1 MSMGDEKQGE
11 MRSSMMLFGL
21 LIRRIFDEEKSKL
34 LQRLEDAN
42 TEITELKKVRNEDA
56 KANEKVVS
64 IFASQKQNWL
74 RERYGLRLQI
84 EALMKELRNIEK
96 RKRKILSEMQERL
109 NEKECL
115 VESKEKAV
123 EEEKRKCEELEERLV
138 KAEKEVQD
146 LRETQE
152 RDVQEHSSELWRQ
165 KKTFLELASSQR
177 QLEAELSRANKQ
189 IEAKGL
195 ELEDLSLEII
205 KMRNDMEQKDRILAV
220 MMKKSKLDMTEKQM
234 ALLKETKKKQDEE
247 EVKKW
252 RTNSKSRKN
261 ERRSLRSMFAFEA
274 TSKPKTNSVPSI
286 THIEHLEL
294 NKDPDVIPE
303 IMDSYSVGDFNE
315 LGVDEIA
322 KKHENLIFGEEE
334 LCIRVVGKN
343 REIELGEFTNHMKL
357 KDEKVEA
364 LCLHLMNSELESKRL
379 RSCIEG
385 LSQEMSQLRHEN
397 TQLEGMINRSGEES
411 VSLRKQEFKTQ
422 PRSLIPHKNSTSCR
436 RKNTKP
442 EAREEREKEF
452 RSREFSRENATE
464 KGRESYSPDEL
475 RHLTLKAAQSDAEE
489 GSENERLLPE
499 NERTKREKANVKE
512 SKSLTK
518 SNSTSNPPWRM
529 DLHALG
535 ISYKI
540 KRLKQQLMMLER
552 YIGKPESQEIG
563 KNSSETGK
571 RALLLLITLLNK
583 QVTRYQSLQE
593 KIDDL
598 CKRMHVNEPEK
609 TSGKFRENGEAKTSL
624 EHFLDETFQL
634 QRYIVAT
641 GQKLMEIQSKI
652 ASGLVE
658 VLVGIITTESSSSTS
673 SFDPERFAESI
684 KSLFQEVQRGLEV
697 RISRSIGD
705 LEGTLAREG
714 MIHLKRRGDME
725 LRV

>member
-274 TSKPKTNSVPSI
+274 TK
-286 THIEHLEL
+286 
-294 NKDPDVIPE
+294 

>member
-11 MRSSMMLFGL
+11 MRSNMMLFGL
-21 LIRRIFDEEKSKL
+21 LIRRIFDEEKGKL
-34 LQRLEDAN
+34 LQRLDDAN
-42 TEITELKKVRNEDA
+42 STITELKKVRNEDA

-74 RERYGLRLQI
+74 RERYGIKLQI

-96 RKRKILSEMQERL
+96 RKRKSLSEMQEKL
-109 NEKECL
+109 KEKEGL
-115 VESKEKAV
+115 VESKDKAM
-123 EEEKRKCEELEERLV
+123 EEEKRKCKELEESLV
-138 KAEKEVQD
+138 KTEKEVQD
-146 LRETQE
+146 LRETHE
-152 RDVQEHSSELWRQ
+152 RGVQEHSSELWRQ

-189 IEAKGL
+189 IEAKEL
-195 ELEDLSLEII
+195 ELEDLSLEVI
-205 KMRNDMEQKDRILAV
+205 KLRKDLEQKDRILGV

-234 ALLKETKKKQDEE
+234 ALLKEAKRKQDEE

-252 RTNSKSRKN
+252 RTNSKSKKH

-274 TSKPKTNSVPSI
+274 TSKSKTNSTVPSI

-294 NKDPDVIPE
+294 NKDPDIIPQ
-303 IMDSYSVGDFNE
+303 IMDSYSIGDLNE

-322 KKHENLIFGEEE
+322 KKRENLTFGEEE
-334 LCIRVVGKN
+334 LCIRVTGKE
-343 REIELGEFTNHMKL
+343 REMELGEFRDHMKI

-364 LCLHLMNSELESKRL
+364 LCLHLMNSELELKRL

-385 LSQEMSQLRHEN
+385 MNQEMSQLRHEN
-397 TQLEGMINRSGEES
+397 TQLEGMVNRRGEES
-411 VSLRKQEFKTQ
+411 VSLKKQEFKTQ
-422 PRSLIPHKNSTSCR
+422 YSKSLIPHKNNTSCR
-436 RKNTKP
+436 RKDTKP
-442 EAREEREKEF
+442 EEREKEF
-452 RSREFSRENATE
+452 RSREVSQENATE

-489 GSENERLLPE
+489 GSENERLLPG
-499 NERTKREKANVKE
+499 KREKGNGKE
-512 SKSLTK
+512 SKSLIR
-518 SNSTSNPPWRM
+518 SSSTNNPPWRM

-535 ISYKI
+535 VSYKI

-552 YIGKPESQEIG
+552 YIGKPESQEIE
-563 KNSSETGK
+563 KNSSDTGK
-571 RALLLLITLLNK
+571 KALLLIITLLNK

-609 TSGKFRENGEAKTSL
+609 ISGNIRANGETKTSL

-652 ASGLVE
+652 ASGFVE
-658 VLVGIITTESSSSTS
+658 VLVGIITTESSSSSS

>member
-1 MSMGDEKQGE
+1 MSMGDEKQCE
-11 MRSSMMLFGL
+11 MRNEMMLFGL
-21 LIRRIFDEEKSKL
+21 LIRRVFDEEKGKL
-34 LQRLEDAN
+34 LQRLEDA
-42 TEITELKKVRNEDA
+42 TSEITELKKVRNDDA

-64 IFASQKQNWL
+64 IIASQKQNWL

-96 RKRKILSEMQERL
+96 RKRKSLSEMQERL
-109 NEKECL
+109 KEKEGL
-115 VESKEKAV
+115 VESKDKAV
-123 EEEKRKCEELEERLV
+123 EDEKRKCEELEERLV
-138 KAEKEVQD
+138 KAEKEFQD

-189 IEAKGL
+189 IEAKGH
-195 ELEDLSLEII
+195 ELEDLSLEINE
-205 KMRNDMEQKDRILAV
+205 MRKDLEQKDRILAV

-234 ALLKETKKKQDEE
+234 TLLKEAKKKQDEE
-247 EVKKW
+247 ETKKW
-252 RTNSKSRKN
+252 RTNPKSRKH

-274 TSKPKTNSVPSI
+274 TSKPKSNSVGSI
-286 THIEHLEL
+286 THIEHLES
-294 NKDPDVIPE
+294 NKDPDVVP
-303 IMDSYSVGDFNE
+303 YSIGDLSD
-315 LGVDEIA
+315 LGVDGIA
-322 KKHENLIFGEEE
+322 KKRENLIFGEEE
-334 LCIRVVGKN
+334 LCIRVIGKKQ
-343 REIELGEFTNHMKL
+343 EIEIGDFTEHMKL
-357 KDEKVEA
+357 KDEKVET

-385 LSQEMSQLRHEN
+385 LSQEMSQLRHDN
-397 TQLEGMINRSGEES
+397 TELEGMVNRRGEES
-411 VSLRKQEFKTQ
+411 VSLKNQDFKTQ
-422 PRSLIPHKNSTSCR
+422 PKSLVPHKNNMSCR
-436 RKNTKP
+436 RKNTKT
-442 EAREEREKEF
+442 EALGEQEREFE
-452 RSREFSRENATE
+452 SREVSQENATE

-489 GSENERLLPE
+489 GSENERHVPE
-499 NERTKREKANVKE
+499 NKCTREKANGKE
-512 SKSLTK
+512 NKKLIKS
-518 SNSTSNPPWRM
+518 SSTSNPPWRM

-535 ISYKI
+535 VSYKI

-552 YIGKPESQEIG
+552 YIGKPESQETE
-563 KNSSETGK
+563 KNISDTGK

-583 QVTRYQSLQE
+583 QVTRYQSLHE

-598 CKRMHVNEPEK
+598 CKRMHVNDPEK
-609 TSGKFRENGEAKTSL
+609 ISGNMRANGEAKTSL

-652 ASGLVE
+652 ASGFVEFLVD
-658 VLVGIITTESSSSTS
+658 LITTESSSSSS
-673 SFDPERFAESI
+673 SFDPERFAENI

-697 RISRSIGD
+697 RISRCIGY

-725 LRV
+725 LQV

>member
-1 MSMGDEKQGE
+1 MSMGDEKQCE
-11 MRSSMMLFGL
+11 MLLFGL
-21 LIRRIFDEEKSKL
+21 LIRRVFDEEKGKL

-42 TEITELKKVRNEDA
+42 SEITELKKVRNDDA

-64 IFASQKQNWL
+64 IIASQKQNWL

-84 EALMKELRNIEK
+84 EALMNELRNIEK
-96 RKRKILSEMQERL
+96 RKRKSLSEMQERL
-109 NEKECL
+109 KENEGL
-115 VESKEKAV
+115 VESKDKAIEDEKH
-123 EEEKRKCEELEERLV
+123 KREELEERLV

-189 IEAKGL
+189 IEAKGH
-195 ELEDLSLEII
+195 ELEDLSLEIN
-205 KMRNDMEQKDRILAV
+205 KMRKDLEQKDRILAV

-234 ALLKETKKKQDEE
+234 ALLKEAKKKQDEE
-247 EVKKW
+247 EAKKW
-252 RTNSKSRKN
+252 TTNPKSRKH

-274 TSKPKTNSVPSI
+274 TSKPKSNSVGSI
-286 THIEHLEL
+286 THIEHLES
-294 NKDPDVIPE
+294 NKDPDVVP
-303 IMDSYSVGDFNE
+303 YSIGDLSD
-315 LGVDEIA
+315 LGVDGIA
-322 KKHENLIFGEEE
+322 KKRENLIFGEEE
-334 LCIRVVGKN
+334 ICIRVIGKKQ
-343 REIELGEFTNHMKL
+343 EIELGDFTEHMKL
-357 KDEKVEA
+357 KDEKVET

-385 LSQEMSQLRHEN
+385 LSQEMSQLRHDN
-397 TQLEGMINRSGEES
+397 TQLEGIVNRRGEES
-411 VSLRKQEFKTQ
+411 VSLKNQDFKTQ
-422 PRSLIPHKNSTSCR
+422 PKSLVPQKNNMSCR
-436 RKNTKP
+436 RKNTKT
-442 EAREEREKEF
+442 EARGEQEREYE
-452 RSREFSRENATE
+452 SREVSQENATE

-489 GSENERLLPE
+489 GSENERHLPE
-499 NERTKREKANVKE
+499 NKCTKRGKENGKE
-512 SKSLTK
+512 SKCLIRS
-518 SNSTSNPPWRM
+518 SSTSNPPWRM

-535 ISYKI
+535 VSYKI

-552 YIGKPESQEIG
+552 YMGKPESQEVA
-563 KNSSETGK
+563 SSDTGK

-598 CKRMHVNEPEK
+598 CKRMHVNDPEK
-609 TSGKFRENGEAKTSL
+609 ISGKIRVYGEAKTSL

-652 ASGLVE
+652 ASGFVEFLVD
-658 VLVGIITTESSSSTS
+658 LITTETSSSSS
-673 SFDPERFAESI
+673 SFDPERFAENI

-714 MIHLKRRGDME
+714 MIHLKRRADME

>member
-1 MSMGDEKQGE
+1 MYMGEEKQSE
-11 MRSSMMLFGL
+11 MSSKMMLFGL
-21 LIRRIFDEEKSKL
+21 LIMRIFDEEKDKL

-42 TEITELKKVRNEDA
+42 SEITELKKVRNEDA

-64 IFASQKQNWL
+64 IIASQKQIWL
-74 RERYGLRLQI
+74 KEKYRLRLQI
-84 EALMKELRNIEK
+84 EALMRELRNMEK
-96 RKRKILSEMQERL
+96 RKRKSLSELQERL
-109 NEKECL
+109 KEKEGL
-115 VESKEKAV
+115 VQSKDTAI
-123 EEEKRKCEELEERLV
+123 EEEKRKGEELEEKLV

-146 LRETQE
+146 LREAQE

-189 IEAKGL
+189 IEAKRY
-195 ELEDLSLEII
+195 ELEDLSLEMG
-205 KMRNDMEQKDRILAV
+205 KLRKDLEQKDRILA
-220 MMKKSKLDMTEKQM
+220 MMLKKSKLEMTEKQTL
-234 ALLKETKKKQDEE
+234 LLKEAKTKQDEDE
-247 EVKKW
+247 AKKW
-252 RTNSKSRKN
+252 RSNSKSRKN

-274 TSKPKTNSVPSI
+274 TSKTKPNSVDYT

-294 NKDPDVIPE
+294 NKDPDVVPE
-303 IMDSYSVGDFNE
+303 IMDSHSIGDLSE
-315 LGVDEIA
+315 LGIDGFV
-322 KKHENLIFGEEE
+322 KKRENLSFGEEE
-334 LCIRVVGKN
+334 LCIRVIGKKQ
-343 REIELGEFTNHMKL
+343 EIEIGEFTEHVKL

-385 LSQEMSQLRHEN
+385 LSQEMSQLRHNN
-397 TQLEGMINRSGEES
+397 TKLQSMVSPRGEES
-411 VSLRKQEFKTQ
+411 VSLKKQQLKTQ
-422 PRSLIPHKNSTSCR
+422 LRSLVSHKSYR
-436 RKNTKP
+436 GKNTKT
-442 EAREEREKEF
+442 EQRESEKD
-452 RSREFSRENATE
+452 SQENTTD

-489 GSENERLLPE
+489 ESEKESHE
-499 NERTKREKANVKE
+499 FTKREKADGKE
-512 SKSLTK
+512 SESLEK
-518 SNSTSNPPWRM
+518 PSSASNPPWRM

-535 ISYKI
+535 VSFKI

-552 YIGKPESQEIG
+552 YIGKQESQEID
-563 KNSSETGK
+563 KSSNDTGK

-598 CKRMHVNEPEK
+598 CKRMHANDAEK
-609 TSGKFRENGEAKTSL
+609 ISGKTKANGEAKTSL

-652 ASGLVE
+652 ASGFVEALV
-658 VLVGIITTESSSSTS
+658 VGLITTETSTSSS

-714 MIHLKRRGDME
+714 MILLKRRGDME
-725 LRV
+725 RRV

>member
-1 MSMGDEKQGE
+1 MSIRDEKQCE
-11 MRSSMMLFGL
+11 MRNEMMLFGL
-21 LIRRIFDEEKSKL
+21 LIRRIFDEESGKL

-42 TEITELKKVRNEDA
+42 CEITELKKVRNDDA

-64 IFASQKQNWL
+64 IIASQKQNWL

-96 RKRKILSEMQERL
+96 RKRHSLLELQERL
-109 NEKECL
+109 KETEGL
-115 VESKEKAV
+115 LESKDKAI
-123 EEEKRKCEELEERLV
+123 EEEKRKCELLEERLV

-189 IEAKGL
+189 IEAKGH
-195 ELEDLSLEII
+195 ELEDLSLEIN
-205 KMRNDMEQKDRILAV
+205 KMRKDLEQKDRILAV

-234 ALLKETKKKQDEE
+234 TLLKEAKKKQDEE
-247 EVKKW
+247 EAKKW
-252 RTNSKSRKN
+252 KMNPKSRKH

-274 TSKPKTNSVPSI
+274 TSKPKTNSVGSI
-286 THIEHLEL
+286 THIEHLEW
-294 NKDPDVIPE
+294 NKDPDVVP
-303 IMDSYSVGDFNE
+303 YSIGDLSE
-315 LGVDEIA
+315 LGVDGNA
-322 KKHENLIFGEEE
+322 KKRENLVFGEEE
-334 LCIRVVGKN
+334 LCIRVIGNKQ
-343 REIELGEFTNHMKL
+343 EIEIGDFTEHMKL
-357 KDEKVEA
+357 KDEKVET

-385 LSQEMSQLRHEN
+385 LSQEMLQLRHDN
-397 TQLEGMINRSGEES
+397 TQLEGMVNRRGEES
-411 VSLRKQEFKTQ
+411 VSLKNQDFKTQ
-422 PRSLIPHKNSTSCR
+422 PKSLVPHKNNMSCR
-436 RKNTKP
+436 RKNTKT
-442 EAREEREKEF
+442 EARGEQEREF
-452 RSREFSRENATE
+452 DSRDVSQVNATE

-499 NERTKREKANVKE
+499 NECTKREKANSKE
-512 SKSLTK
+512 SKSLIR
-518 SNSTSNPPWRM
+518 SSSTSNPPWRM

-535 ISYKI
+535 VSYKI

-552 YIGKPESQEIG
+552 YIGKPESQETE
-563 KNSSETGK
+563 KNSSDTGK

-598 CKRMHVNEPEK
+598 CKRMHVNDPQK
-609 TSGKFRENGEAKTSL
+609 ISGKNRANGEAKTSL

-652 ASGLVE
+652 ASGFVEFLVD
-658 VLVGIITTESSSSTS
+658 LITTESSSSSS
-673 SFDPERFAESI
+673 SFDPERFAENI

-697 RISRSIGD
+697 RISRCIGD

-714 MIHLKRRGDME
+714 MIHLKRRADME

>member
-1 MSMGDEKQGE
+1 MSKGDEKQSE
-11 MRSSMMLFGL
+11 MRSNMMLFGL
-21 LIRRIFDEEKSKL
+21 LIRKIFDEEKSKL
-34 LQRLEDAN
+34 LQRLEDAKS
-42 TEITELKKVRNEDA
+42 EITELKKVRNEDA

-74 RERYGLRLQI
+74 RERYGIRLQI

-96 RKRKILSEMQERL
+96 RKRKSLSEMQERL
-109 NEKECL
+109 KEKEGL
-115 VESKEKAV
+115 VESKDKAM
-123 EEEKRKCEELEERLV
+123 EEEKRKCKELEERLV

-152 RDVQEHSSELWRQ
+152 REVQEHSSELWRQ

-205 KMRNDMEQKDRILAV
+205 KLRKDLEQKDRILGV

-234 ALLKETKKKQDEE
+234 ALLKEAKRKQDEE

-252 RTNSKSRKN
+252 RTNSKSRKH

-274 TSKPKTNSVPSI
+274 TSKSKTNSVPSI

-294 NKDPDVIPE
+294 NKDPDVIPQ
-303 IMDSYSVGDFNE
+303 IMDSYSIGDLNE

-322 KKHENLIFGEEE
+322 KKRENLTFGEEE
-334 LCIRVVGKN
+334 LCIRVIGKKG
-343 REIELGEFTNHMKL
+343 EIELGEFTDHMKL

-364 LCLHLMNSELESKRL
+364 LCLHLMNSELELKRL

-385 LSQEMSQLRHEN
+385 MNQEMSQLRHEN
-397 TQLEGMINRSGEES
+397 TQLEGMVNRRGEES
-411 VSLRKQEFKTQ
+411 VSLKKQELKTQ
-422 PRSLIPHKNSTSCR
+422 FKSLIPHKNNTSCR
-436 RKNTKP
+436 RKDTEP
-442 EAREEREKEF
+442 EEREKEF
-452 RSREFSRENATE
+452 RSREVSQENATE

-499 NERTKREKANVKE
+499 KREKGNGKE
-512 SKSLTK
+512 SKSLIR
-518 SNSTSNPPWRM
+518 SSSTNNPPWRM

-535 ISYKI
+535 VSYKI

-552 YIGKPESQEIG
+552 YIGKPESQEIER
-563 KNSSETGK
+563 NSSDTGK
-571 RALLLLITLLNK
+571 RALLLIITLLNK

-598 CKRMHVNEPEK
+598 CKRMHVNDPEK
-609 TSGKFRENGEAKTSL
+609 ISGKIRANGEAKTSL

-652 ASGLVE
+652 ASGFVE

-673 SFDPERFAESI
+673 SFDAERFAESI
-684 KSLFQEVQRGLEV
+684 KSLFREVQRGLEV

-714 MIHLKRRGDME
+714 MIHLKRRGNME

>member
-1 MSMGDEKQGE
+1 MSMGDEKQCE
-11 MRSSMMLFGL
+11 MRNEMMLFSL
-21 LIRRIFDEEKSKL
+21 LIRRVFDEEKGKL

-42 TEITELKKVRNEDA
+42 SEITELKKVRNDDA

-64 IFASQKQNWL
+64 IIASQKQNWL

-96 RKRKILSEMQERL
+96 RKRKSLTEMQERL
-109 NEKECL
+109 KEKEYL
-115 VESKEKAV
+115 VESKDKAI
-123 EEEKRKCEELEERLV
+123 EDEKRKCEELEERLV

-152 RDVQEHSSELWRQ
+152 RDEQEHSSELWRQ

-195 ELEDLSLEII
+195 ELEDLSLEIN
-205 KMRNDMEQKDRILAV
+205 KMQKDLEQKDRILAV
-220 MMKKSKLDMTEKQM
+220 MMKKSKLDMTDKQM
-234 ALLKETKKKQDEE
+234 TLLKEAKKKQDEE
-247 EVKKW
+247 EAKKW
-252 RTNSKSRKN
+252 RTNPKSRKH

-274 TSKPKTNSVPSI
+274 TSKPKSNSVGSI
-286 THIEHLEL
+286 THIEHLES
-294 NKDPDVIPE
+294 NKDPDVVP
-303 IMDSYSVGDFNE
+303 YSIGDLSD
-315 LGVDEIA
+315 LGVDGIA
-322 KKHENLIFGEEE
+322 KKRENLIFGEEE
-334 LCIRVVGKN
+334 LCIRVIGKKQ
-343 REIELGEFTNHMKL
+343 EIELGDFTEHMKL
-357 KDEKVEA
+357 KDEKVET

-385 LSQEMSQLRHEN
+385 LSQEMSQLRHDN
-397 TQLEGMINRSGEES
+397 TQLEGIVNRRGDES
-411 VSLRKQEFKTQ
+411 VSLKNQDFKTQ
-422 PRSLIPHKNSTSCR
+422 PKSLVPHKNNMSYR
-436 RKNTKP
+436 RKNTKT
-442 EAREEREKEF
+442 EARGEQEREFE
-452 RSREFSRENATE
+452 SREVSQENATE

-489 GSENERLLPE
+489 GSENERHLPE
-499 NERTKREKANVKE
+499 NKCTKREKENGKE
-512 SKSLTK
+512 SKRLIRS
-518 SNSTSNPPWRM
+518 SSTSNPPWRM

-535 ISYKI
+535 VSYKI
-540 KRLKQQLMMLER
+540 KRLKQQLMMFER
-552 YIGKPESQEIG
+552 YIGKPESQETE
-563 KNSSETGK
+563 KNSSDTGK

-598 CKRMHVNEPEK
+598 CKRMHMNDPEK
-609 TSGKFRENGEAKTSL
+609 ISGEIRVNGEAKTSL

-652 ASGLVE
+652 ASGFVEFLVD
-658 VLVGIITTESSSSTS
+658 LITTESSSSSS
-673 SFDPERFAESI
+673 SFDPERFAENI

-714 MIHLKRRGDME
+714 MIHLKRRSDME

>member
-11 MRSSMMLFGL
+11 MRSNMMLFGL

-34 LQRLEDAN
+34 LQRLDDAN
-42 TEITELKKVRNEDA
+42 SIITELKKVRNEDA

-74 RERYGLRLQI
+74 RERYGIRLQI

-96 RKRKILSEMQERL
+96 RKRKSLSEMQEKL
-109 NEKECL
+109 KEKEGL
-115 VESKEKAV
+115 VESKDKV
-123 EEEKRKCEELEERLV
+123 MEEEKRKCKELEERLV

-195 ELEDLSLEII
+195 ELEDLSLEVI
-205 KMRNDMEQKDRILAV
+205 KMRKDLEQKDRILSV

-234 ALLKETKKKQDEE
+234 TLLKEAKKKQDEE

-252 RTNSKSRKN
+252 RTNSKSRKH

-274 TSKPKTNSVPSI
+274 TSKSKTNSVPSI

-294 NKDPDVIPE
+294 NKDPDIIPQ
-303 IMDSYSVGDFNE
+303 IMDSYSIGDLNE
-315 LGVDEIA
+315 LGVDKIA
-322 KKHENLIFGEEE
+322 KKRENLTFGEEE
-334 LCIRVVGKN
+334 LCIRVIGKN
-343 REIELGEFTNHMKL
+343 REIEGEFTDHMKL

-364 LCLHLMNSELESKRL
+364 LCLHLMNSELELKRL

-385 LSQEMSQLRHEN
+385 MNQEMSQLRHEN
-397 TQLEGMINRSGEES
+397 TQLEGMVNQRGEES
-411 VSLRKQEFKTQ
+411 VFLKKQEFKTQ
-422 PRSLIPHKNSTSCR
+422 LKSLIPHKNNTSCR
-436 RKNTKP
+436 RKDTEP
-442 EAREEREKEF
+442 EEREKQF
-452 RSREFSRENATE
+452 RSREVSQENATE

-499 NERTKREKANVKE
+499 KREKGNGKE
-512 SKSLTK
+512 SKSLIR
-518 SNSTSNPPWRM
+518 SSSTNNPPWRM

-535 ISYKI
+535 VSYKI

-552 YIGKPESQEIG
+552 YIGKPESQEME
-563 KNSSETGK
+563 KNSSDTGK
-571 RALLLLITLLNK
+571 RALLLIITLLNK

-609 TSGKFRENGEAKTSL
+609 ISGNIRANGETKTSL

-652 ASGLVE
+652 ASGFVE

-673 SFDPERFAESI
+673 SFDSERFAESI

-714 MIHLKRRGDME
+714 MIHLKRRGDVD